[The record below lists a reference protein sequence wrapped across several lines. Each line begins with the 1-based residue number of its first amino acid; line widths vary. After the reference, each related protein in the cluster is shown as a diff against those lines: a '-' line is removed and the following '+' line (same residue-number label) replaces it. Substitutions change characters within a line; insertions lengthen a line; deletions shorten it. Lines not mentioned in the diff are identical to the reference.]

1 MYTYI
6 HYIYIHYIYYIYIN
20 CKCMVKIIQLVFR
33 MLACHF
39 PWFCDKSLIGTAKC
53 KYLRVSTSL
62 DALSCSTRLTR
73 HLGVY

>member
-1 MYTYI
+1 
-6 HYIYIHYIYYIYIN
+6 
-20 CKCMVKIIQLVFR
+20 MVKIIQLVFR